1 MNEGK
6 CGSWLWKPGSV
17 NQVVLFYITYNDHHE
32 NYIQRLFN
40 SKLSFRSAWETI
52 EAEHQ
57 IGSSSLQNL
66 FFFLLNKAI
75 SEIHL

>member
-6 CGSWLWKPGSV
+6 SWLWKPGSV
-17 NQVVLFYITYNDHHE
+17 NQIVLLYIACSDHHE

-40 SKLSFRSAWETI
+40 SKLSFRPAWETI

-66 FFFLLNKAI
+66 YFFLLNKAI